1 MGLSGESPRHVIA
14 LIRDTGGQSCLQ
26 SQLAEWIGIM
36 GHAVRHLPKR
46 LSFDQ
51 FAEIEAVEVMNREV

>member
-1 MGLSGESPRHVIA
+1 
-14 LIRDTGGQSCLQ
+14 
-26 SQLAEWIGIM
+26 M